1 MDKLTQV
8 GTFCPNRDCPN
19 YAKTEHNTL
28 IRHGKT
34 PQGKQRYRC
43 KSCGKT
49 FNENKGTLFYRKQ
62 TPQHQ
67 IIETLALLAE
77 GSRISSLA
85 RAKNIHPETIQNW
98 LEQAAA
104 HAQAVEAVLLE
115 HYRLSRGQIDGLWS
129 YVANKGEK
137 NTTKKPQTPAS
148 SGARR

>member
-1 MDKLTQV
+1 MAPSRLPQL
-8 GTFCPNRDCPN
+8 CH
-19 YAKTEHNTL
+19 EHNTL

-34 PQGKQRYRC
+34 PQGKQHYRC

-67 IIETLALLAE
+67 IIETLALLAD

-85 RAKNIHPETIQNW
+85 RAKNIHPETIQNG

-115 HYRLSRGQIDGLWS
+115 HYRLSRGQID
-129 YVANKGEK
+129 
-137 NTTKKPQTPAS
+137 TPD
-148 SGARR
+148 RCRYP